1 MKNLEAEA
9 PPSVWNSLYDD
20 ERTPWRSGGLTTIAR
35 QLLSKY
41 AVGRRL
47 LEIGCGTGSDAVSI
61 ARMGFDYSGLDIS
74 DVAIQCAKK
83 RNLRKPLSFNC
94 ADFFQ
99 WSNEEP
105 FDVIYEKGF
114 FHGLAGR
121 RRRNNF
127 VRRVAAQLAPTGIWI
142 SVCGAA
148 DQKHEHFSRGAI
160 YLRDL
165 IEPAE
170 VYFEVL
176 EIVKDNY
183 GLADP
188 SKDFPAWYS
197 ALRRY

>member
-1 MKNLEAEA
+1 MKTPEAEA
-9 PPSVWNSLYDD
+9 PPSVWNSLYDA
-20 ERTPWRSGGLTTIAR
+20 ERTPWRSGGLTTIDR
-35 QLLSKY
+35 QLLRKH
-41 AVGRRL
+41 AVGGRL
-47 LEIGCGTGSDAVSI
+47 LEIGCGTGQDAISI
-61 ARMGFDYSGLDIS
+61 AKMGFDYCGLDVS
-74 DVAIQCAKK
+74 EVAIQCASKSN
-83 RNLRKPLSFNC
+83 RRRSVSFNC
-94 ADFFQ
+94 VDFFH
-99 WSNEEP
+99 WSYDEP

-142 SVCGAA
+142 SVCGSA
-148 DQKHEHFSRGAI
+148 DQKHGHFSHGAI

-188 SKDFPAWYS
+188 SKDFPAWHS
-197 ALRRY
+197 VLRRY